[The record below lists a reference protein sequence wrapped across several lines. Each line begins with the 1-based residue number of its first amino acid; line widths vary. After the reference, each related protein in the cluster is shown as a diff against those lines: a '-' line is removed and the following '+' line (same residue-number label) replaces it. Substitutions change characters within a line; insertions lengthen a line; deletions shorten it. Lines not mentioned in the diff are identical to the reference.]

1 MRLRMNRVGLI
12 GRLTKDPELR
22 QASGSASCRFTLAVD
37 RYRSSQGKSETDFI
51 GCIAFGKTAENM
63 GRYLHKGS
71 KVGVDGRIQT
81 GSYVNRQGTKVYTT
95 DVIADHIDFL
105 DSRSEDTTQTSYD
118 QGAAYGYA
126 YGWGGSR

>member
-1 MRLRMNRVGLI
+1 MNRVGLI

-37 RYRSSQGKSETDFI
+37 RRRSSQGQPETDFI
-51 GCIAFGKTAENM
+51 SCVCFGKTAENIS
-63 GRYLHKGS
+63 RYLHKGS
-71 KVGVDGRIQT
+71 KVGIDGRIQT
-81 GSYVNRQGTKVYTT
+81 GSYINRQGTKVYTT

-105 DSRSEDTTQTSYD
+105 DSRSEDTIQRYD
-118 QGAAYGYA
+118 QGTAYSGT

>member
-22 QASGSASCRFTLAVD
+22 QSQSGSASCRFTLAVD

-105 DSRSEDTTQTSYD
+105 DSRSEDLQRYD
-118 QGAAYGYA
+118 QGTVYSGA